1 MFSSSTDTKLYVGL
15 CRLSYLRDIFSFQKL
30 YSESLFSAR
39 ITRWRRP
46 LRVLIDKHIK
56 TSVICMYTDL
66 QQICKI
72 GRTMAVDKKDL
83 KSFFDLSRDVAVAT
97 NFVDQIQAQYL
108 QL

>member
-1 MFSSSTDTKLYVGL
+1 
-15 CRLSYLRDIFSFQKL
+15 
-30 YSESLFSAR
+30 
-39 ITRWRRP
+39 
-46 LRVLIDKHIK
+46 
-56 TSVICMYTDL
+56 MYTDL

-72 GRTMAVDKKDL
+72 SRTMAVDKKDL